1 MNILSYITL
10 AALWVTSLPV
20 QEASPKLLN
29 DAQAI
34 MFSSCLQNKARSIS
48 ECSCYSKTLK
58 EQMPKADYHFF
69 MEALYYS
76 SKADKGNFDTAME
89 KYGKSL
95 DDLDAMSKQVAD
107 IGTKIELT
115 CNLDNKISLPK
126 PK

>member
-1 MNILSYITL
+1 MNVLSYVAL
-10 AALWVTSLPV
+10 AMLSATSLPA

-29 DAQAI
+29 DAEAI

-48 ECSCYSKTLK
+48 ECSCYGKALK
-58 EQMPKADYHFF
+58 EQMPKGDYHFF

-76 SKADKGNFDTAME
+76 SNLDKAGFDIIME
-89 KYGKSL
+89 KYKKSL
-95 DDLDAMSKQVAD
+95 EDLDAMSKQVTD
-107 IGTKIELT
+107 IGTKVEAE